1 MPIFHYQAFDVTGAL
16 HKGTQDAANES
27 EVRQLLRSKDLF
39 PKEIR
44 TSRFTRK
51 SNKAKTSEGFK
62 LPEFAKRRNYAK
74 SLMLFTRQLEVLLDA
89 TIPYDKAFQLIIPQT
104 EDHSFQSILSDIRG
118 RLLEGESLANSM
130 EKHPEAFPAMY
141 ISMVRSGENGGN
153 LGMIMKRL
161 ADYYERQDRL
171 RSQIRSAMIYPAFM
185 TVFGFAVV
193 VFMVTN
199 IVPKI
204 TRIFQSRD
212 AALPLP
218 TRLLIGLSELLSGNL
233 LLLAVVVLLMILS
246 GTVFLR
252 SPSGRRFRDWTE
264 LKLPMFNRIWIKILV
279 ARYCQ
284 TLGTLLKSGVD
295 LKTSLEIAKHVVVN
309 RRFISALDKMIIDVN
324 NKGVPLSAAM
334 GKLEYFPEYVRHVVA
349 IGEEAAR
356 VDELLEK
363 VADRMQEEI
372 QSLVEALTAL
382 LQPALILLMGGI
394 VGFIALAVLLPML
407 SMNQL
412 LQLSLIHISEPTR
425 PY

>member
-1 MPIFHYQAFDVTGAL
+1 MPIFHYQAFDATGAL

-204 TRIFQSRD
+204 TRIFESRD

-233 LLLAVVVLLMILS
+233 LVLAVVVLLMILS
-246 GTVFLR
+246 GTIFLR
-252 SPSGRRFRDWTE
+252 SSSGRRFRDWTE

-412 LQLSLIHISEPTR
+412 LQ
-425 PY
+425 

>member
-1 MPIFHYQAFDVTGAL
+1 MPIFHYQAFDATGAL

-204 TRIFQSRD
+204 TRIFESRD

-246 GTVFLR
+246 GTIFLR

-412 LQLSLIHISEPTR
+412 LQ
-425 PY
+425 

>member
-1 MPIFHYQAFDVTGAL
+1 MPIFHYQAFDATGAL

-104 EDHSFQSILSDIRG
+104 EDHSFQSILSEIRG

-204 TRIFQSRD
+204 TRIFESRD

-233 LLLAVVVLLMILS
+233 LILAVVVLLMILS
-246 GTVFLR
+246 GTIFLR

-412 LQLSLIHISEPTR
+412 LQ
-425 PY
+425 

>member
-1 MPIFHYQAFDVTGAL
+1 MPIFHYQAFDATGAL

-51 SNKAKTSEGFK
+51 SNKAKSSEGFK

-104 EDHSFQSILSDIRG
+104 EDHSFQSILSEIRG

-204 TRIFQSRD
+204 TRIFESRD

-233 LLLAVVVLLMILS
+233 LVLAVVVLLMILS
-246 GTVFLR
+246 GTIFLR

-363 VADRMQEEI
+363 VADRVQEEI

-412 LQLSLIHISEPTR
+412 LQ
-425 PY
+425 

>member
-1 MPIFHYQAFDVTGAL
+1 MPISHYQAFDATGAL

-104 EDHSFQSILSDIRG
+104 EDHSFQSILSEIRG

-161 ADYYERQDRL
+161 ADFYERQDRL

-204 TRIFQSRD
+204 TRIFESRD

-233 LLLAVVVLLMILS
+233 LVLAVVVMLMILS
-246 GTVFLR
+246 GTIFLR
-252 SPSGRRFRDWTE
+252 SPSGRRFRDWIE

-412 LQLSLIHISEPTR
+412 LQ
-425 PY
+425 

>member
-1 MPIFHYQAFDVTGAL
+1 MPIFHYQAFDATGAL

-51 SNKAKTSEGFK
+51 SNKAKSSEGFK

-74 SLMLFTRQLEVLLDA
+74 SMMLFTRQLEVLLDA

-104 EDHSFQSILSDIRG
+104 EDHSFQSILSEIRG

-153 LGMIMKRL
+153 LGMIMQRL

-204 TRIFQSRD
+204 TRIFESRD

-233 LLLAVVVLLMILS
+233 LVLAVVVLLMILS
-246 GTVFLR
+246 GTIFLR

-264 LKLPMFNRIWIKILV
+264 LKLPMFNRIWIKIMV

-412 LQLSLIHISEPTR
+412 LQ
-425 PY
+425 

>member
-1 MPIFHYQAFDVTGAL
+1 MPIFHYQAFDATGAL

-51 SNKAKTSEGFK
+51 SNKAKSSEGFK

-204 TRIFQSRD
+204 TRIFESRD

-233 LLLAVVVLLMILS
+233 LMLAVVVLLMILS
-246 GTVFLR
+246 GTIFLR

-412 LQLSLIHISEPTR
+412 LQ
-425 PY
+425 

>member
-1 MPIFHYQAFDVTGAL
+1 MPIFHYQAFDATGAL

-27 EVRQLLRSKDLF
+27 EVRQLLRSKELF

-51 SNKAKTSEGFK
+51 SNTAKTSEGFK

-104 EDHSFQSILSDIRG
+104 EDHSFQSILSEIRG

-204 TRIFQSRD
+204 TRIFESRD

-233 LLLAVVVLLMILS
+233 LVLAVVVLLMILS
-246 GTVFLR
+246 GTIFLR

-412 LQLSLIHISEPTR
+412 LQ
-425 PY
+425 

>member
-1 MPIFHYQAFDVTGAL
+1 MPIFHYQAFDATGAL

-51 SNKAKTSEGFK
+51 SNKSKTSEGFK

-204 TRIFQSRD
+204 TRIFESRD

-233 LLLAVVVLLMILS
+233 LVLAVVVMLMILS
-246 GTVFLR
+246 GTIFLR

-412 LQLSLIHISEPTR
+412 LQ
-425 PY
+425 

>member
-1 MPIFHYQAFDVTGAL
+1 MPIFHYQAFDATGAL

-62 LPEFAKRRNYAK
+62 LPEFTKRRNYAK
-74 SLMLFTRQLEVLLDA
+74 SVMLFTRQLEVLLDA

-104 EDHSFQSILSDIRG
+104 EDHSFQSILSEIRG

-204 TRIFQSRD
+204 TRIFESRD

-233 LLLAVVVLLMILS
+233 LVLAVVVLLMILS
-246 GTVFLR
+246 GTIFLR

-412 LQLSLIHISEPTR
+412 LR
-425 PY
+425 

>member
-1 MPIFHYQAFDVTGAL
+1 MPIFHYQAFDATGAL

-51 SNKAKTSEGFK
+51 SNKTKSSEGFK

-104 EDHSFQSILSDIRG
+104 EDHSFQSILSEIRG

-204 TRIFQSRD
+204 TRIFESRD

-233 LLLAVVVLLMILS
+233 LILAVVVLLMILS
-246 GTVFLR
+246 GTIFLR
-252 SPSGRRFRDWTE
+252 SPNGRRFRDWTE

-349 IGEEAAR
+349 IGEDAAR
-356 VDELLEK
+356 VDDLLEK

-412 LQLSLIHISEPTR
+412 LQ
-425 PY
+425 

>member
-1 MPIFHYQAFDVTGAL
+1 
-16 HKGTQDAANES
+16 
-27 EVRQLLRSKDLF
+27 LLRSKDLF

-104 EDHSFQSILSDIRG
+104 EDHSFQSILSEIRG

-204 TRIFQSRD
+204 TRIFESRD

-233 LLLAVVVLLMILS
+233 LVLAVVVLLMILS
-246 GTVFLR
+246 GTIFLR

-412 LQLSLIHISEPTR
+412 LQ
-425 PY
+425 

>member
-1 MPIFHYQAFDVTGAL
+1 MPIFHYQAFDATGAL

-104 EDHSFQSILSDIRG
+104 EDHSFQSILSEIRG

-161 ADYYERQDRL
+161 ADYYERQNRL

-204 TRIFQSRD
+204 TRIFESRD

-246 GTVFLR
+246 GTIFLR

-412 LQLSLIHISEPTR
+412 LQ
-425 PY
+425 

>member
-1 MPIFHYQAFDVTGAL
+1 MPIFHYQAFDATGAL

-62 LPEFAKRRNYAK
+62 LPEYAKRRNYAK

-104 EDHSFQSILSDIRG
+104 EDHSFQSILSEIRG

-204 TRIFQSRD
+204 TRIFENRD

-233 LLLAVVVLLMILS
+233 LVLAVVVLLMILS
-246 GTVFLR
+246 GTIFLR

-412 LQLSLIHISEPTR
+412 LQ
-425 PY
+425 

>member
-1 MPIFHYQAFDVTGAL
+1 MPIFHYQAFDATGAL

-104 EDHSFQSILSDIRG
+104 EDHSFQSILSEIRG

-204 TRIFQSRD
+204 TRIFESRD

-233 LLLAVVVLLMILS
+233 LVLAMVVLLMILS
-246 GTVFLR
+246 GTIFLR

-412 LQLSLIHISEPTR
+412 LQ
-425 PY
+425 

>member
-1 MPIFHYQAFDVTGAL
+1 MPIFHYQAFDATGAL

-104 EDHSFQSILSDIRG
+104 EDHSFQSILSEIRG

-204 TRIFQSRD
+204 TRIFESRD

-233 LLLAVVVLLMILS
+233 IVLAVVVLLMILS
-246 GTVFLR
+246 GTIFLR

-309 RRFISALDKMIIDVN
+309 RRFISALEKMIIDVN

-412 LQLSLIHISEPTR
+412 LQ
-425 PY
+425 

>member
-1 MPIFHYQAFDVTGAL
+1 MPIFHYQAFDATGAL

-141 ISMVRSGENGGN
+141 ISMVRSGENAGN

-204 TRIFQSRD
+204 TRIFESRD

-246 GTVFLR
+246 GTIFLR

-412 LQLSLIHISEPTR
+412 LQ
-425 PY
+425 

>member
-1 MPIFHYQAFDVTGAL
+1 MPIFHYQAFDATGAL

-104 EDHSFQSILSDIRG
+104 EDHSFQSILSEIRG

-204 TRIFQSRD
+204 TRIFESRD

-218 TRLLIGLSELLSGNL
+218 TRLLIGLSELLSGTL
-233 LLLAVVVLLMILS
+233 IVLAVVVLLMILS
-246 GTVFLR
+246 GTIFLR

-412 LQLSLIHISEPTR
+412 LQ
-425 PY
+425 

>member
-1 MPIFHYQAFDVTGAL
+1 MPIFHYQAFDATGAL

-51 SNKAKTSEGFK
+51 SNKSKTSEGFK

-104 EDHSFQSILSDIRG
+104 EDHSFQSILSEIRR

-204 TRIFQSRD
+204 TRIFESRD

-233 LLLAVVVLLMILS
+233 HVLAVVVLLMILS
-246 GTVFLR
+246 GMIFLR

-382 LQPALILLMGGI
+382 LQPALILLMGVI

-412 LQLSLIHISEPTR
+412 LQ
-425 PY
+425 

>member
-1 MPIFHYQAFDVTGAL
+1 MPIFHYQAFDATGAL

-51 SNKAKTSEGFK
+51 SNKSKTSEGFK

-104 EDHSFQSILSDIRG
+104 EDHSFQSILSEIRG

-204 TRIFQSRD
+204 TRIFESRD

-233 LLLAVVVLLMILS
+233 LLIAVVVLLMILS
-246 GTVFLR
+246 GTIFLR

-412 LQLSLIHISEPTR
+412 LQ
-425 PY
+425 

>member
-1 MPIFHYQAFDVTGAL
+1 MPIFHYQAFDATGAL

-27 EVRQLLRSKDLF
+27 EVRQLLRSKELF

-204 TRIFQSRD
+204 TRIFESRD

-233 LLLAVVVLLMILS
+233 LVLAVVVMLMILS
-246 GTVFLR
+246 GTIFLR

-412 LQLSLIHISEPTR
+412 LQ
-425 PY
+425 

>member
-1 MPIFHYQAFDVTGAL
+1 MPIFHYQAFDATGAL

-51 SNKAKTSEGFK
+51 SNKSKTSEGFK
-62 LPEFAKRRNYAK
+62 LPEFGKRRNYAK

-204 TRIFQSRD
+204 TRIFESRD

-233 LLLAVVVLLMILS
+233 LVLAVVVLLMILS
-246 GTVFLR
+246 GTIFLR

-412 LQLSLIHISEPTR
+412 LQ
-425 PY
+425 